1 MNLGLANK
9 IALVTG
15 GSRGIGRAIAVSLA
29 AEGCRVAIC
38 ARGRERLE
46 DAATEIRSRGAEC
59 LPISADATVPEDV
72 RRTVDTIAE
81 AWGGI
86 QILVNNVG
94 GGGGRVSEPVE
105 RVAEEK
111 WQEVFSQ
118 NALAAVRFT
127 REVIPHMRR
136 ARWGR
141 VVSIASV
148 KGREGGGVPW
158 YTMSKSAEIALMKTL
173 ALNAELVRDGVTFNS
188 VAPGRVIFEG
198 NEWDQF
204 RLEDPRRFE
213 SAMQARLPLGRP
225 GTPEEVAAVVTFI
238 CSEPAR
244 LVNGAC
250 IAVDGGESFSF

>member
-1 MNLGLANK
+1 MNFGLANK
-9 IALVTG
+9 VALVTG
-15 GSRGIGRAIAVSLA
+15 GSRGIGRAIALSLA
-29 AEGCRVAIC
+29 AEGCRIAIC
-38 ARGRERLE
+38 ARGRELLE
-46 DAATEIRSRGAEC
+46 NAAAEIRSRGAEC
-59 LPISADATVPEDV
+59 LPVSADATVPDDV
-72 RRTVDTIAE
+72 RRTVGKVAD

-94 GGGGRVSEPVE
+94 GGGGRAMEPVE
-105 RVAEEK
+105 AATEEK
-111 WQEVFSQ
+111 WREVFNR
-118 NALAAVRFT
+118 NAFAAVRFT

-173 ALNAELVRDGVTFNS
+173 ALNAELVRDGITFNS

-204 RLEDPRRFE
+204 RLEDPKRFE
-213 SAMQARLPLGRP
+213 SAMLARLPLGRP